1 MKIRELI
8 RNLGLRLGIADLEL
22 SEDGSCSVTF
32 GPDEVIF
39 EQEGEMLFIIAEI
52 GSAEGNEKIFRAML
66 DANHCGHGSGFG
78 SIGWDCERN
87 SFTLSRVIEGDFNNE
102 LFEKQ
107 LKLFVS
113 TLRFWK
119 LYLIHNNDKDATAFD
134 AAYSLQAM
142 TFLA

>member
-107 LKLFVS
+107 LKLFVVFFHIVFPFTGADIIILKIIVYFIS
-113 TLRFWK
+113 
-119 LYLIHNNDKDATAFD
+119 YNPAVN
-134 AAYSLQAM
+134 
-142 TFLA
+142 